1 MFPTPGALAWYPE
14 QPASFLPA
22 RNQVLSITDIE
33 TEEQSLAAGDSST
46 PMATDADL
54 AAGLKVTGG
63 GVYGNYPVIRVS
75 KRAAGA
81 GAASRGGASAKM
93 AGAEKSRGAAA
104 PPDWK
109 GCCSRT

>member
-1 MFPTPGALAWYPE
+1 MTPGATCLFINNPLLL
-14 QPASFLPA
+14 SA

-33 TEEQSLAAGDSST
+33 TDQQFLTAGDSTT

-54 AAGLKVTGG
+54 ADGLKRTGG

-75 KRAAGA
+75 KRVAGA
-81 GAASRGGASAKM
+81 GGASRSAVSSQETAGAKKSQGAAS
-93 AGAEKSRGAAA
+93 